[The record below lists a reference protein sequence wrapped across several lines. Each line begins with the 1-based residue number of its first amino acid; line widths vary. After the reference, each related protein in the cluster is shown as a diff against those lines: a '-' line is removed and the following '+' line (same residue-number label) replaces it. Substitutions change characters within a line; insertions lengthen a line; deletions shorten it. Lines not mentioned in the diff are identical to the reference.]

1 MDTPTS
7 SLPVLL
13 PDSSRLSVESV
24 RHVDGAVAIVAFVT
38 GDTASCPLCG
48 VCSGHVHSRYGRTLR
63 DLPLQGVSVRM
74 SLRTRRFYC
83 QSGDCRRKIFTERF
97 PSLTASYSRQTN
109 RHREALK
116 QIGYALG
123 G

>member
-24 RHVDGAVAIVAFVT
+24 SYVDGAVAIVAFVT

-83 QSGDCRRKIFTERF
+83 QSGDCRRKIFTEV
-97 PSLTASYSRQTN
+97 PES
-109 RHREALK
+109 HG
-116 QIGYALG
+116 IV
-123 G
+123 